1 MPDGNIPLSRY
12 SRDVDTRISFTSL
25 IGNNESTTLRIRDAF
40 RETIEGRKAGIER
53 FAQTQEGVKA
63 HIHLDF
69 HSRQFRDEVVEQ
81 LGHSNLGSTF
91 LFASMQKNTLDCEI
105 TGKLSDV
112 LNDMSVVLQA
122 SGGDAYIMPVG
133 GSKRILDVAEEDV
146 MSAFSLWMSG
156 RMSGQIA
163 SHEL

>member
-1 MPDGNIPLSRY
+1 MPDGNAPLSRY
-12 SRDVDTRISFTSL
+12 SRDVDTKISF
-25 IGNNESTTLRIRDAF
+25 ESSIRNDEATTLRIRDAF
-40 RETIEGRKAGIER
+40 RETIEGKRPGIES
-53 FAQTQEGVKA
+53 FAHTQEGVKA

-69 HSRQFRDEVVEQ
+69 HSREFRDEVVQQ
-81 LGHSNLGSTF
+81 LGHSNLSSTF
-91 LFASMQKNTLDCEI
+91 MFSSMQKNTLDCEI

-112 LNDMSVVLQA
+112 LNDISAVLQA
-122 SGGDAYIMPVG
+122 SGSDAYMMPVG
-133 GSKRILDVAEEDV
+133 GGKRILEVAEENV